1 MKLSKLM
8 REPSTVIL
16 VILFVLIT
24 TFVLYKN
31 TFKKS
36 KIYKAKS
43 VVGKIMNSKKLKNIA
58 VQLPVQLPVGPGGGE
73 SSRPG
78 KPIPSRLQLS
88 NCPKFGTQITKNLL
102 SKGSNSEPTLLP
114 LDPLENDIM
123 LPSFKNGEESQIPS
137 FYKIQTTFP
146 KLTPT
151 KMKYVNLFG

>member
-1 MKLSKLM
+1 MKFGKVM
-8 REPSTVIL
+8 KEPSTVIL

-24 TFVLYKN
+24 TYVLYKN
-31 TFKKS
+31 AFKKPKFS
-36 KIYKAKS
+36 KAKKI
-43 VVGKIMNSKKLKNIA
+43 VGKIMNNKNLKNIA
-58 VQLPVQLPVGPGGGE
+58 VQLPVQLPVGPGAGE

-88 NCPKFGTQITKNLL
+88 NCPKFNTEITKNLT
-102 SKGSNSEPTLLP
+102 SKGSNSEPTLVP
-114 LDPLENDIM
+114 LDPMENDIM

-151 KMKYVNLFG
+151 KMRYVNLM

>member
-58 VQLPVQLPVGPGGGE
+58 VQLPVGPGGGE

-151 KMKYVNLFG
+151 KMRYVNLM